1 MISYHDGLFVLQTEN
16 TSYVFRSLDTGHLS
30 HLYYGNKLRFGGVTI
45 DTNVTNALTA
55 KMKFLPG
62 NTIQYHERFPDRC
75 LEWTTLELGT
85 FGKGDMREPSI
96 VVVYGD
102 GSRTSDF
109 LYSAHTVLEGP
120 LVSADLPGAYGTD
133 EEVQTLIVTLKEAHR
148 EVSVE
153 LIYQV
158 FYETD
163 VITRKVRVINKEE
176 QPVKLEKVMSFQLDF
191 DQQNY
196 EMTTFTGSWANEMN
210 KQTVPVKGASLSVG
224 SLCGVS
230 SNRANPF
237 FMLSEPLASED
248 HGKCYGFN
256 LVYSGNHYA
265 SVAPGSNGGTRVM
278 SGIHPTGFQWM
289 LESGATFDTP
299 EAVLSYSGSGF
310 NTLSQRFHRFIREH
324 IIRGEWQY
332 KQRPI
337 LINSWEAHYF
347 KFNEKKLLSLAKKA
361 KDIGIE
367 LFVLD
372 DGWFGERKDDTSSLG
387 DWYVNK
393 KKLPNGIEGLAKKI
407 EELGMSFGIWVEPEM
422 VNENSNCFREHP
434 DWAVK
439 IRNRAHAE
447 GRNQL
452 ILDLSKT
459 EVQDYLI
466 TEMSKIFSIEGVSY
480 VKWDM
485 NRNFSDAFSS
495 ALPADRQGEFL
506 HRYTLGLYRVLRELT
521 EAFPQILFES
531 CASGGN
537 RFDLGML
544 CYMPQIWTSDN
555 TDAISRLRIQ
565 EGASYGYP
573 LSVMGAHV
581 SGCPNHQTLRNVP
594 LSTRFN
600 TACFGLLGYELNL
613 ADMSKEALAE
623 MREQIERYKNWRQV
637 FQFGRFYRVNNPTV
651 GSGTSWM
658 VVSEDGRRAVG
669 AIFQVLYNEKST
681 RMKFIGKGLL
691 PDTLYHFSNPPFKI
705 PVKVFGDLI
714 NMRSPIRIKQDSILH
729 TVVSKF
735 YTLNGEVEDYVVPG
749 DLINEAGIWLKQ
761 GFQGTGYDDDIRV
774 FHDFSSRL
782 YFMEAEGSGGTF
794 VSHKFVEF

>member
-1 MISYHDGLFVLQTEN
+1 MILYSDRLFVLQTRN
-16 TSYVFRSLDTGHLS
+16 TTYLFRNLDTGNLS
-30 HLYYGNKLRFGGVTI
+30 HLYYGKKLSI
-45 DTNVTNALTA
+45 DASCSTTSIINALTA
-55 KMKFLPG
+55 KVNFLPG
-62 NTIQYHERFPDRC
+62 NTIQYDKRFPQRC
-75 LEWTTLELGT
+75 LEWTTLEIGT
-85 FGKGDMREPSI
+85 LGKGDLREPSVII
-96 VVVYGD
+96 VYND

-109 LYSAHTVLEGP
+109 LYSSHQIYDGQGAYSDT
-120 LVSADLPGAYGTD
+120 PGAYGKLD
-133 EEVQTLIVTLKEAHR
+133 EVQTLVVTLKEAHKD
-148 EVSVE
+148 VFVE

-163 VITRKVRVINKEE
+163 VITRKVRVINKEDQE
-176 QPVKLEKVMSFQLDF
+176 IKLNKVMSFQIDF
-191 DQQNY
+191 DHQHF

-210 KQTVPVKGASLSVG
+210 IQKVPVRGAALNIS

-237 FMLSEPLASED
+237 FMLSDPHTSED
-248 HGKCYGFN
+248 FGKCYGFN

-265 SVAPGSNGGTRVM
+265 SVSPGSNGGSRVM
-278 SGIHPTGFQWM
+278 SGINPTEFQWH
-289 LESGATFDTP
+289 LRSGETFDTP
-299 EAVLSYSGSGF
+299 EVVLSFSDAGF
-310 NTLSQRFHRFIREH
+310 NTLSHQFHRFIEKH
-324 IIRGEWQY
+324 IVRGTWQY

-347 KFNEKKLLSLAKKA
+347 KFNEKKLVSLAKKA

-372 DGWFGERKDDTSSLG
+372 DGWFGERNDDKSSLG
-387 DWYVNK
+387 DWFVNK

-422 VNENSNCFREHP
+422 VNENSQCYKEHP
-434 DWAVK
+434 SWVVK
-439 IRNRAHAE
+439 IPNRAHSE

-452 ILDLSKT
+452 ILDLTKR

-466 TEMSKIFSIEGVSY
+466 EKMTNIFSIEGVSY

-485 NRNFSDAFSS
+485 NRNFSDAYSS
-495 ALPADRQGEFL
+495 DLPSERQGEFF
-506 HRYTLGLYRVLRELT
+506 HRYTLGLYRVLKELT
-521 EAFPQILFES
+521 TAFPHILFES

-565 EGASYGYP
+565 EGVSYGYP

-581 SGCPNHQTLRNVP
+581 SVCPNHQTLRNVP
-594 LSTRFN
+594 LATRFN

-613 ADMSKEALAE
+613 SDMSKEELSE
-623 MREQIERYKNWRQV
+623 MKEQIDCYKHWRQV
-637 FQFGRFYRVNNPTV
+637 FQFGRFYRINNPTV

-658 VVSEDGRRAVG
+658 VVSEDGMRAVG
-669 AIFQVLYNEKST
+669 GIFQILYNEKST
-681 RMKFIGKGLL
+681 QMKFVGRGLL
-691 PDTLYHFSNPPFKI
+691 PDTLYHFYNNPLKI

-714 NMRSPIRIKQDSILH
+714 NMHSPIHIKQNSVLH
-729 TVVSKF
+729 TVISKF
-735 YTLNGEVEDYVVPG
+735 YTLNGEVEDYVIAGELV
-749 DLINEAGIWLKQ
+749 NEAGIWLKQ
-761 GFQGTGYDDDIRV
+761 GFQGTGYDENIRV
-774 FHDFSSRL
+774 FNDFSSRL
-782 YFMEAEGSGGTF
+782 YFMEAI
-794 VSHKFVEF
+794 K